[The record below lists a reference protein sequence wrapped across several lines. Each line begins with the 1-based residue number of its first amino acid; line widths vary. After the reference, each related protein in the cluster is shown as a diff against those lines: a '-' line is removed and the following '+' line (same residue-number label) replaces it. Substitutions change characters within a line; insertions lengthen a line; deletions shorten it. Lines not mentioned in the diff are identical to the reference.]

1 VTWHHPAMTTDP
13 RNGMEILDDE
23 ACWELLDS
31 QPVGRLAVA
40 IAGEVEIFPMNF
52 LVHERTIVL
61 KTAQGSKLAA
71 IAANARVSFEIDGYT
86 PTSGH
91 AWSVVV
97 KGIAHELQRLS
108 EIYSAQELP
117 LFPWNAAPKDFFV
130 QVTPREIAGR
140 RFSVVEDQR
149 PRG

>member
-1 VTWHHPAMTTDP
+1 MATDP
-13 RNGMEILDDE
+13 RNGMAILDEDE
-23 ACWELLDS
+23 CWALLAS

-40 IAGEVEIFPMNF
+40 IGGEVEIFPMNY

-86 PTSGH
+86 PESGD

-97 KGIAHELQRLS
+97 KGLAHELQRLS
-108 EIYSAQELP
+108 QIYAAEELP
-117 LFPWNAAPKDFFV
+117 LFPWNASPKDFFV
-130 QVTPREIAGR
+130 RVTPREVAGR

-149 PRG
+149 PRS